1 MPQKIVKKLT
11 FCLVLLL
18 MTSIIPLFRVAKAS
32 STAMVYIDPSE
43 VTGLAIGENFTININ
58 IANVTNLAGWE
69 LDLYYSSSVL
79 SAIKA
84 MEGPFL
90 KSFGNTFWF
99 TGSQYKLQLDDNY
112 NATHGNAHLACV
124 LLGSET
130 GATGSGILANI
141 TFQVRGAGS
150 SPISI
155 PSDETKLLDSTP
167 GNPQPIPHT
176 TRDGLVVVIAHDI
189 AITLITLSKAVTN
202 DTQITINVTAA
213 NLGNYTATFNV
224 TLYYDSAEIETKTVT
239 DLPPAT
245 STNLTF
251 LWDTTPIPK
260 GNYTI
265 SAYATPL
272 LGENYTENNQY
283 IDGSIVET
291 IRGDVTGD
299 YKVDIYDIFHFGK
312 SFGTTP
318 GQPRWNPNCDLNND
332 NEINIHD
339 IFQAA
344 RNYGKEI

>member
-1 MPQKIVKKLT
+1 MSKKIMKKLT
-11 FCLVLLL
+11 FYFVLLL
-18 MTSIIPLFRVAKAS
+18 MAGMIPLFKITKAS
-32 STAMVYIDPSE
+32 STAIVYIDPAE
-43 VTGLAIGENFTININ
+43 ITGLAIGETFTINIK

-79 SAIKA
+79 SAIEA

-90 KSFGNTFWF
+90 KSFGNTYWF
-99 TGSQYKLQLDDNY
+99 LGSDYRRQLDDNY
-112 NATHGNAHLACV
+112 NSTHGNAHLACA
-124 LLGSET
+124 LLGSAT

-155 PSDETKLLDSTP
+155 PLDETKLLDSTP

-176 TRDGLVVVIAHDI
+176 TSDGLVVVIAHDI
-189 AITLITLSKAVTN
+189 AITLITLSKTVTN
-202 DTQITINVTAA
+202 DTQVTINVTAA

-224 TLYYDSAEIETKTVT
+224 TLYYGSTEIETKTVI
-239 DLPPAT
+239 DLPP
-245 STNLTF
+245 STNTILTF

-265 SAYATPL
+265 TAFAIPI

-291 IRGDVTGD
+291 IGGDVTGD
-299 YKVDIYDIFHFGK
+299 YKIDIYDLFRFGK

-318 GQPRWNPNCDLNND
+318 GQTGWNPNCDLNND